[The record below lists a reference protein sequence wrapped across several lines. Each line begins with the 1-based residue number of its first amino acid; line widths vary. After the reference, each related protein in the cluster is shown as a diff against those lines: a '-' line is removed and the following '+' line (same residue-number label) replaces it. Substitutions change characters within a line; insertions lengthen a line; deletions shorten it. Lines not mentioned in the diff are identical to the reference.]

1 MQRVFDMSHR
11 NQADPEFD
19 EMLSAIAEYVRAGA
33 GNDNSVA
40 FAKLTH
46 FGLIVGVGGSK
57 KMIMPYRDGDDTAV
71 EGPGDL
77 YSLEELERLNLG
89 SLTPVVEGL
98 IHESETIVLGGRPK
112 VGKSRIAHQLALS
125 LVDGQPFLGMAVPT
139 PRRVLLLDLENG
151 GRGLRDRL
159 IKMSA
164 TTTAKDRLF
173 VAFSD
178 TLADPKLTNTPEGMA
193 HLRDLLN
200 RTRAEVLVID
210 PWRLWLGGDEND
222 SAQVVSGLK
231 ALSELRR
238 DHPALVIL
246 IIHHVR
252 KESGESPKKLLE
264 DPRLWTENLSGHHA
278 LMSHAHAGYGLERRM
293 EDNEELIVFGGVA
306 RNVEPM
312 TLILEEDSATL
323 RFDVC
328 RNEEAALKV
337 MTPMERTLWIQAKS
351 LGSFRFTD
359 LGQASGSKNKK
370 AISGMLKK
378 AQEHGILVKIGGH
391 YKTA

>member
-1 MQRVFDMSHR
+1 MCG
-11 NQADPEFD
+11 P
-19 EMLSAIAEYVRAGA
+19 GA
-33 GNDNSVA
+33 ANDSSPA
-40 FAKLTH
+40 FAKPTSL
-46 FGLIVGVGGSK
+46 GLIVGLGGSK
-57 KMIMPYRDGDDTAV
+57 WDVIPHRDGEDSAV
-71 EGPGDL
+71 EQMGDL
-77 YSLEELERLNLG
+77 YSLEELERLELG

-98 IHESETIVLGGRPK
+98 VHESETVVLGGRPK
-112 VGKSRIAHQLALS
+112 VGKSRIVHQLALS
-125 LVDGQPFLGMAVPT
+125 LVDARPFLGMAVPA

-164 TTTAKDRLF
+164 TTAAKDRLF

-178 TLADPKLTNTPEGMA
+178 TLADPRLTNTPEGLD

-200 RTRAEVLVID
+200 RTRADVLIID

-238 DHPALVIL
+238 DHPTLT
-246 IIHHVR
+246 IIIVHHVR

-293 EDNEELIVFGGVA
+293 EDGEELIVFGGVG

-337 MTPMERTLWIQAKS
+337 MTPKERGFWATAKS
-351 LGSFRFTD
+351 LNSFRFTD

-378 AQEHGILVKIGGH
+378 AQEHGILVKIGSH
-391 YKTA
+391 YKAG

>member
-1 MQRVFDMSHR
+1 
-11 NQADPEFD
+11 
-19 EMLSAIAEYVRAGA
+19 MLRTFTEYLQAGA
-33 GNDNSVA
+33 TGDDRA
-40 FAKLTH
+40 FANRTY
-46 FGLIVGVGGSK
+46 FGLMVGLGGSK
-57 KMIMPYRDGDDTAV
+57 WTVSPYNDGETAIV
-71 EGPGDL
+71 QPIADL
-77 YSLEELERLNLG
+77 YSLEELERLDLG
-89 SLTPVVEGL
+89 PLTPVIEGL
-98 IHESETIVLGGRPK
+98 IYEAETIVVGGRPK
-112 VGKSRIAHQLALS
+112 VGKSRLIHQLSLA
-125 LVDGQPFLGMAVPT
+125 LVDGVPFLGMTVPT

-151 GRGLRDRL
+151 SRGLRDRL

-164 TTTAKDRLF
+164 ATAAKDRLF

-178 TLADPKLTNTPEGMA
+178 TLADPKFTNTPVGLA
-193 HLRDLLN
+193 HLRDLLA
-200 RTRAEVLVID
+200 RTSAEILVID

-222 SAQVVSGLK
+222 SAQVVNGLK

-238 DHPALVIL
+238 DHPSLVIV
-246 IIHHVR
+246 IVHHVR

-293 EDNEELIVFGGVA
+293 DEDEELIVFGGVA

-312 TLILEEDSATL
+312 TLILEEDAATL

-337 MTPMERTLWIQAKS
+337 MTPAERVLWKQAKS

-378 AQEHGILVKIGGH
+378 AQEHGMLVKIGSH
-391 YKTA
+391 YKTG